1 MKVILN
7 ENVTKLGYKGDVI
20 EVKDGY
26 FRNFL
31 FPKKLATVATKDR
44 VALAEKRREKTV
56 LEKGRLLDNVKEAME
71 KIKGLK
77 LEVAV
82 KVTDK
87 DTLYAALAEEVFI
100 DAVRAESNVQLEK
113 KHVKFGEPIKTLGEH
128 KVTVDFGGDN
138 TVEIDMNLVKQD

>member
-7 ENVTKLGYKGDVI
+7 ENVVKLGYKGDLI

-31 FPKKLATVATKDR
+31 FPKRLAVLATKDK

-56 LEKGRLLDNVKEAME
+56 LEKGRLLDNVKEAIE

-77 LEVAV
+77 LELAV

-113 KHVKFGEPIKTLGEH
+113 RFVKFGEPIKTLGEH
-128 KVTVDFGGDN
+128 KVTVDFGKDN